1 MAYFSQDFI
10 DFFTELSKNNH
21 KDWFDQNR
29 KRYENVIKKPFK
41 AFVEEMIVRVN
52 ERDPDVQI
60 EAKDAIFRINR
71 DIRFAKDK
79 TPYKTNV
86 SAIVSAGGRKDKTS
100 PGLYFELA
108 ANRIRIYGGIVMAD
122 KDQLQFLREE
132 IAENPKEFDKIIN
145 HKDFTSKYGKVL
157 GDVAKRLPKELKE
170 AAEKQPLI
178 FNKQFYYFAEL
189 PAKTIL
195 KDDLPEI
202 IMDHYE
208 AGKPMMDFLKRA
220 L

>member
-29 KRYENVIKKPFK
+29 KRYENVVKKPFK

-52 ERDPDVQI
+52 EQDPEVQI
-60 EAKDAIFRINR
+60 EAKNAIFRINR
-71 DIRFAKDK
+71 DIRFSKDK

-86 SAIVSAGGRKDKTS
+86 SAIVSKGGRKDKTT
-100 PGLYFELA
+100 PGLYFELSPEKL
-108 ANRIRIYGGIVMAD
+108 RIYGGVYMAD

-132 IAENPKEFDKIIN
+132 IAGNLDKFHKIIH
-145 HKDFTSKYGKVL
+145 HKDFVSHYGKVL
-157 GDVAKRLPKELKE
+157 GEASKRIPKNLKE
-170 AAEKQPLI
+170 AAEKEALI
-178 FNKQFYYFAEL
+178 LNKQFYYFAEL
-189 PAKTIL
+189 APETVL
-195 KDDLPEI
+195 KEDLPDI
-202 IMDHYE
+202 IMKYYH